1 MHERH
6 DQSECARR
14 TEEERAIALE
24 KSHRRLLAAA
34 PATPGRAQVVSPLTL
49 LGAPAHGGSFSE
61 PSMIKS
67 STMLSPCVV
76 EGGAMR
82 LPATMAS
89 GTMPM
94 ALEDS
99 KNAGLEGF
107 WERLLAPSQVS
118 TAQKAA
124 PWTVPA

>member
-1 MHERH
+1 MIRV
-6 DQSECARR
+6 SACAH

-94 ALEDS
+94 ALGDLDIRTRVDGRRS
-99 KNAGLEGF
+99 
-107 WERLLAPSQVS
+107 
-118 TAQKAA
+118 
-124 PWTVPA
+124 

>member
-1 MHERH
+1 M
-6 DQSECARR
+6 
-14 TEEERAIALE
+14 
-24 KSHRRLLAAA
+24 
-34 PATPGRAQVVSPLTL
+34 PGRAQVVSPLTL

-99 KNAGLEGF
+99 KNAGLEGL
-107 WERLLAPSQVS
+107 WERLLAPQPSVHG
-118 TAQKAA
+118 AKAA